1 MPGCLETTVAITPEN
16 LQAIVQILC
25 KLLRDSEEPR
35 IRAKAA
41 LSLGKLG
48 IESAIPELDRAASTD
63 PDIQVRVSAIDA
75 LVFIAKPELVILMTE
90 PSKNQN
96 TFHINQVG
104 SINNDEVN
112 VQGDMVGFQYNYTFS
127 EPKQAEAVSEVSELL
142 QDIRQQYPQASEA
155 EILEIIQRGLAT
167 MHQENQNKWRR
178 WVDLLSLVFAGGVE
192 AIKIVAPALGIPI
205 AMAQRLYEIYDRNR
219 NQLPGN

>member
-1 MPGCLETTVAITPEN
+1 MAITPEN
-16 LQAIVQILC
+16 QQAIVQILC

-41 LSLGKLG
+41 VSLGKLG
-48 IESAIPELDRAASTD
+48 IESAIPELYHAVSTD
-63 PDIQVRVSAIDA
+63 PDVQVCLSAMDA
-75 LVFIAKPELVILMTE
+75 LVLIAKPELITLMTE

-96 TFHINQVG
+96 TWNINQVG

-112 VQGDMVGFQYNYTFS
+112 VQGDMVGFQYNYTFPD
-127 EPKQAEAVSEVSELL
+127 PKQAEAVSEFSQQL
-142 QDIRQQYPQASEA
+142 QNIRQQYPEASEA
-155 EILEIIQRGLAT
+155 EIIDIIQRALAT
-167 MHQENQNKWRR
+167 IYQDNPQEWRG

-192 AIKIVAPALGIPI
+192 GIKIVAPALGIPI

>member
-1 MPGCLETTVAITPEN
+1 VAITPEN

-48 IESAIPELDRAASTD
+48 IESAIPELSQAASTD
-63 PDIQVRVSAIDA
+63 PDIQVRLSAIDA
-75 LVFIAKPELVILMTE
+75 IVLIAKPELITLMTE
-90 PSKNQN
+90 QSKNQN
-96 TFHINQVG
+96 TWNITQVG
-104 SINNDEVN
+104 SINNEEVN
-112 VQGDMVGFQYNYTFS
+112 VQRDMVGFQYNYTFPD
-127 EPKQAEAVSEVSELL
+127 PKQAEAVSEFSQQL
-142 QDIRQQYPQASEA
+142 QNIRQQYPEASEA
-155 EILEIIQRGLAT
+155 EILEMIQSALAT
-167 MHQENQNKWRR
+167 TYQENPQEWRG

-192 AIKIVAPALGIPI
+192 GIKIVAPALGIPI

>member
-1 MPGCLETTVAITPEN
+1 MAITPKN
-16 LQAIVQILC
+16 QQAIVQILC

-41 LSLGKLG
+41 VSLGKLG
-48 IESAIPELDRAASTD
+48 IESAISELCQAASAD
-63 PDIQVRVSAIDA
+63 PDIQVCLSAMDA
-75 LVFIAKPELVILMTE
+75 LVLIAKPELITLMTE
-90 PSKNQN
+90 PSKNPN

-112 VQGDMVGFQYNYTFS
+112 VQGDMVGFQYNYAFPN
-127 EPKQAEAVSEVSELL
+127 PKQAEAVSEFSQQL
-142 QDIRQQYPQASEA
+142 QNIRQQYPEASEA
-155 EILEIIQRGLAT
+155 EIIDIIQRALAT
-167 MHQENQNKWRR
+167 IYQDNPQEWRG

-192 AIKIVAPALGIPI
+192 GIKIVAPALGIPI

>member
-1 MPGCLETTVAITPEN
+1 MAITPEN
-16 LQAIVQILC
+16 LQAIVKILC
-25 KLLRDSEEPR
+25 KLLRNSEEPI

-63 PDIQVRVSAIDA
+63 PDIQVRLSAIDA
-75 LVFIAKPELVILMTE
+75 LLLIAKPELAILMTE

-112 VQGDMVGFQYNYTFS
+112 VQGDMVGFQYNYTFP
-127 EPKQAEAVSEVSELL
+127 EPKQAEAVSQVSRVI
-142 QDIRQQYPQASEA
+142 QDIRQQNPQASET
-155 EILEIIQRGLAT
+155 ETIDIIERGLTT
-167 MHQENQNKWRR
+167 MHQENPQKWRR
-178 WVDLLSLVFAGGVE
+178 WVDILSVVFVGGVE

-205 AMAQRLYEIYDRNR
+205 EIAKRLYEIYDRNR

>member
-1 MPGCLETTVAITPEN
+1 MAITPEN
-16 LQAIVQILC
+16 QQAIVQILC
-25 KLLRDSEEPR
+25 KQLRDSEEPI

-48 IESAIPELDRAASTD
+48 IESAIPELYHAVSTD
-63 PDIQVRVSAIDA
+63 PDIQVRLSAIDA
-75 LVFIAKPELVILMTE
+75 LVLIAKPELITLMTE

-112 VQGDMVGFQYNYTFS
+112 IQGDMVGFQYNYAFS
-127 EPKQAEAVSEVSELL
+127 DPKQAEAVSEFSQQL
-142 QDIRQQYPQASEA
+142 QNIRQQYPEASEA
-155 EILEIIQRGLAT
+155 EILDIIQRALAT
-167 MHQENQNKWRR
+167 IYQDNPQEWRG

-192 AIKIVAPALGIPI
+192 GIKIVAPALGIPI

>member
-1 MPGCLETTVAITPEN
+1 MAITPEN
-16 LQAIVQILC
+16 LQAIFQILC
-25 KLLRDSEEPR
+25 KLLRDSEEPI

-75 LVFIAKPELVILMTE
+75 LILIAKPELITLMTE
-90 PSKNQN
+90 PSKNQP
-96 TFHINQVG
+96 TFHIHQVG
-104 SINNDEVN
+104 QINSGDVN
-112 VQGDMVGFQYNYTFS
+112 VERDMVGFQYNYAFPD
-127 EPKQAEAVSEVSELL
+127 PKQAEAVSEFSQQL
-142 QDIRQQYPQASEA
+142 QNIRQQYPEASEA
-155 EILEIIQRGLAT
+155 EILDIIQSALAT
-167 MHQENQNKWRR
+167 IYQDNPQEWRG
-178 WVDLLSLVFAGGVE
+178 WVDLLSLVFAGGIE
-192 AIKIVAPALGIPI
+192 GIKIVAPALGIPI

>member
-1 MPGCLETTVAITPEN
+1 MAITSEN
-16 LQAIVQILC
+16 QQAIVQILC
-25 KLLRDSEEPR
+25 KLLRDAEEPR

-41 LSLGKLG
+41 VSLGKLG
-48 IESAIPELDRAASTD
+48 IESAIPELYHAVSTD
-63 PDIQVRVSAIDA
+63 PDIQVRLSAIDA
-75 LVFIAKPELVILMTE
+75 LVLIAKPELITLMTE

-96 TFHINQVG
+96 TWNITQVG

-112 VQGDMVGFQYNYTFS
+112 VQGDMVGFQYNYTFPD
-127 EPKQAEAVSEVSELL
+127 PKQAEAVSEFSQQL
-142 QDIRQQYPQASEA
+142 QNIRQQYPEASEA
-155 EILEIIQRGLAT
+155 EILEMIQSALAT
-167 MHQENQNKWRR
+167 TYQENPQEWRG

-192 AIKIVAPALGIPI
+192 GIKIVAPALGIPI

>member
-1 MPGCLETTVAITPEN
+1 MAITPKN
-16 LQAIVQILC
+16 QQAIVQILC

-41 LSLGKLG
+41 VSLGKLG
-48 IESAIPELDRAASTD
+48 IESAIPELYHAVSTD
-63 PDIQVRVSAIDA
+63 PDIQVCLSAMDA
-75 LVFIAKPELVILMTE
+75 LVLIAKPELITLMTE

-112 VQGDMVGFQYNYTFS
+112 VQGDMVGFQYNYTFPD
-127 EPKQAEAVSEVSELL
+127 PKQAEAVSQVSRII
-142 QDIRQQYPQASEA
+142 QDICQQNPQASET
-155 EILEIIQRGLAT
+155 ETIDIIERGLAT
-167 MHQENQNKWRR
+167 MHQENPQKWRR
-178 WVDLLSLVFAGGVE
+178 WVDILSVVFAGGVE

-205 AMAQRLYEIYDRNR
+205 AITQRLYEIYDRNR

>member
-1 MPGCLETTVAITPEN
+1 MAITPEN

-25 KLLRDSEEPR
+25 KLLRNSEEPI

-48 IESAIPELDRAASTD
+48 IESAIPELNRAASTD
-63 PDIQVRVSAIDA
+63 PDIQVRLSAIDA
-75 LVFIAKPELVILMTE
+75 LVLIAKPELAILMTE

-112 VQGDMVGFQYNYTFS
+112 VQGDMVGFQYNYAF
-127 EPKQAEAVSEVSELL
+127 PDRKQAEAVSEFSQQL
-142 QDIRQQYPQASEA
+142 QNIRQQYPEASEA
-155 EILEIIQRGLAT
+155 EILDIIQRALAT
-167 MHQENQNKWRR
+167 IYQDNPQEWRG

-192 AIKIVAPALGIPI
+192 GIKIVAPALGIPI

>member
-1 MPGCLETTVAITPEN
+1 MAITPEN
-16 LQAIVQILC
+16 QQKIVQILC
-25 KLLRDSEEPR
+25 KQLRDSEEPI

-48 IESAIPELDRAASTD
+48 IESAIPELYHAVSTD
-63 PDIQVRVSAIDA
+63 PDIQVRLSAIDA
-75 LVFIAKPELVILMTE
+75 LVLIAKPELITLMTE

-112 VQGDMVGFQYNYTFS
+112 VQGDMVGFQYNYTFPD
-127 EPKQAEAVSEVSELL
+127 PKQAEAVSEFSQQL
-142 QDIRQQYPQASEA
+142 QNIRQQYPEASEA
-155 EILEIIQRGLAT
+155 EILDIIQSALAT
-167 MHQENQNKWRR
+167 IYQDNPQEWRG

-192 AIKIVAPALGIPI
+192 GIKIVAPALGIPI

>member
-1 MPGCLETTVAITPEN
+1 MAITPEN
-16 LQAIVQILC
+16 QQAIVQILC

-41 LSLGKLG
+41 VSLGKLG
-48 IESAIPELDRAASTD
+48 IESAIPELYHTVSTD
-63 PDIQVRVSAIDA
+63 PDIQVCLSAMDA
-75 LVFIAKPELVILMTE
+75 LVLIAKPELITLMTE

-96 TFHINQVG
+96 TWNINQVG

-112 VQGDMVGFQYNYTFS
+112 VQGDMVGFQYNYTFPD
-127 EPKQAEAVSEVSELL
+127 PKQAEAVSEFSQQL
-142 QDIRQQYPQASEA
+142 QNIRQQYPEASEA
-155 EILEIIQRGLAT
+155 EIIDIIQRALAT
-167 MHQENQNKWRR
+167 IYQDNPQEWRG

-192 AIKIVAPALGIPI
+192 GIKIVAPALGIPI

>member
-1 MPGCLETTVAITPEN
+1 VAITPEN

-25 KLLRDSEEPR
+25 QLLRNSEEP
-35 IRAKAA
+35 IVRAKAA

-48 IESAIPELDRAASTD
+48 IESAIPDLSQAASTD
-63 PDIQVRVSAIDA
+63 PDIQVCLSAIDA
-75 LVFIAKPELVILMTE
+75 LLLIAKPELAAIMTE
-90 PSKNQN
+90 PSKNQP

-104 SINNDEVN
+104 NINTGDVKVER
-112 VQGDMVGFQYNYTFS
+112 DMVGIQYNYTFP

-155 EILEIIQRGLAT
+155 EILDIIQTGLAT
-167 MHQENQNKWRR
+167 MHQENPQKWRR
-178 WVDLLSLVFAGGVE
+178 WVDILSVVFAGGVE

-205 AMAQRLYEIYDRNR
+205 EIAKRLYEIYDRNR

>member
-1 MPGCLETTVAITPEN
+1 MAITPEN
-16 LQAIVQILC
+16 QQAIVQILC

-41 LSLGKLG
+41 VSLGKLG
-48 IESAIPELDRAASTD
+48 IESAIPELYHAVSTD
-63 PDIQVRVSAIDA
+63 PDIQVCLSAIDA
-75 LVFIAKPELVILMTE
+75 LVLIAKPELITLMTE

-112 VQGDMVGFQYNYTFS
+112 VQGDMVGFQYNYTFPD
-127 EPKQAEAVSEVSELL
+127 PKQAEAVSQVSRVI
-142 QDIRQQYPQASEA
+142 QDIRQQNPQASET
-155 EILEIIQRGLAT
+155 ETIDIIERGLAT
-167 MHQENQNKWRR
+167 MHQENPQKWRR
-178 WVDLLSLVFAGGVE
+178 WVDILSVVFAGGVE

-205 AMAQRLYEIYDRNR
+205 AITQRLYEIYDRNR

>member
-1 MPGCLETTVAITPEN
+1 MAITPEN
-16 LQAIVQILC
+16 QQAIVQILC
-25 KLLRDSEEPR
+25 KLLRNSEEPI

-63 PDIQVRVSAIDA
+63 PDIQVRLSAIDA
-75 LVFIAKPELVILMTE
+75 LLLIAKPELAAIMTE
-90 PSKNQN
+90 PSKNQP
-96 TFHINQVG
+96 TFHIHQVG
-104 SINNDEVN
+104 QINSGDVN
-112 VQGDMVGFQYNYTFS
+112 VERDMVGFQYNYTFPD
-127 EPKQAEAVSEVSELL
+127 PKQAEAVSQVSRVI
-142 QDIRQQYPQASEA
+142 QDIRQQNPQTSET
-155 EILEIIQRGLAT
+155 ETIDIIERGLAT
-167 MHQENQNKWRR
+167 MHQENPQKWRR
-178 WVDLLSLVFAGGVE
+178 WVDILSVVFAGGVE

>member
-1 MPGCLETTVAITPEN
+1 MAITPKN
-16 LQAIVQILC
+16 QQAIVQILC

-41 LSLGKLG
+41 VSLGKLG
-48 IESAIPELDRAASTD
+48 IESAISELCQAASAD
-63 PDIQVRVSAIDA
+63 PDIQVCLSAMDA
-75 LVFIAKPELVILMTE
+75 LVLIAKPELITLMTE
-90 PSKNQN
+90 PSKNPN

-112 VQGDMVGFQYNYTFS
+112 VQGDMVGFQYNYAFPN
-127 EPKQAEAVSEVSELL
+127 PKQAEAVSEFSQQL
-142 QDIRQQYPQASEA
+142 QNIRQQYPEASEA
-155 EILEIIQRGLAT
+155 EIIDIIQRALAT
-167 MHQENQNKWRR
+167 IYQDNPQEWRG

-192 AIKIVAPALGIPI
+192 GIKIVAPALGIPI
-205 AMAQRLYEIYDRNR
+205 AMAQRLYEIYDCNR